1 MFLTTMS
8 MGNQTMQSHPWTTLW
23 DIHKPWTA
31 CVCVHSAIFVCLFGF
46 LTSSSTTRLYR
57 GPAPRQSVWQF
68 TCCHTWDRAGRPW
81 LLSQPA
87 FCNKLT
93 CQVAC
98 WRKDW
103 THCRSGSHALK
114 KTCSHNTKKVSLLQY
129 YTITINRKRRE
140 VIKQR
145 TNSTQTLWE
154 STADPC
160 PTFVTNGLWNYSYKL
175 FLFPQSFPSYKYLLW
190 FPQNFNTIYSTGK

>member
-1 MFLTTMS
+1 MF
-8 MGNQTMQSHPWTTLW
+8 
-23 DIHKPWTA
+23 
-31 CVCVHSAIFVCLFGF
+31 VCILRYLFVCLFGF

-57 GPAPRQSVWQF
+57 GRAPRQSVWEF

-87 FCNKLT
+87 FCDKLT

-103 THCRSGSHALK
+103 THCRSGSHALT

-129 YTITINRKRRE
+129 YTITINRKRTE

-145 TNSTQTLWE
+145 TDSSGKETDTDTMRIHCWPLPHLCYKWSLKLQLQTLLVSSVIPFIQIFAVISSE
-154 STADPC
+154 
-160 PTFVTNGLWNYSYKL
+160 L
-175 FLFPQSFPSYKYLLW
+175 
-190 FPQNFNTIYSTGK
+190 